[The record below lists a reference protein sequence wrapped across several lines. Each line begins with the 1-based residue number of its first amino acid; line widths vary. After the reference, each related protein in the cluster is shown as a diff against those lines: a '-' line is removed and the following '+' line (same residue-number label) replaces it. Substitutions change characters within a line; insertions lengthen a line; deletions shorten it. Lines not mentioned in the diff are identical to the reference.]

1 MLLSFLAVAA
11 AASSIHFGYSSRV
24 PDTDSHL
31 GRSFRLFTL
40 CFAFWALP
48 YAFAFVAPNDA
59 SFMTWYRIS
68 AIGWCGIVPANQY
81 LTLAFGTRI
90 RRRHLAFIFA
100 SGAYFAVCAISI
112 ATGNS
117 FVMGRIPTALGNA
130 ELIDARRVGYYFFG
144 VPATISTIW
153 SIASF
158 GRSIAGQSSSKSI
171 KRSRGLLALIVCV
184 LMPGLGA
191 NMALYPLFGIVVPS
205 LGVFGAYLLLA
216 CSYFLITKYRPLGL
230 DDMRLRVAGAVDSEL
245 LFIRPDGFPFPAE
258 STEVG
263 GGAFHLGKELQS
275 GAPELEPVREGL
287 AAAKSGHEL
296 VEVRI
301 ERRVDGRSRW
311 TQVRVTPVFDEDE
324 HGGWILSI
332 REEADCEHML
342 EESGLSPQERRV
354 AFLILE
360 GCPTKEIAS
369 RMGLSSGTVKNYT
382 ASVFRKT
389 GSGGRS
395 DLMHRFM
402 KPL

>member
-11 AASSIHFGYSSRV
+11 AVSSIHIGFSSRV
-24 PDTDSHL
+24 PGADSHL

-48 YAFAFVAPNDA
+48 YAFVFIAPDDA

-90 RRRHLAFIFA
+90 RRRHLAFILV
-100 SGAYFAVCAISI
+100 SGAYFSFCAISI
-112 ATGNS
+112 ATRNS
-117 FVMGRIPTALGNA
+117 FVTGRIPTALGNA
-130 ELIDARRVGYYFFG
+130 ELIDARRIGYYLFG
-144 VPATISTIW
+144 VPATISTTW

-158 GRSIAGQSSSKSI
+158 ARSIAGQASSKSI

-191 NMALYPLFGIVVPS
+191 NMALYPLFGIVAPS

-216 CSYFLITKYRPLGL
+216 SSFFLITKYRPLGL

-258 STEVG
+258 SIEVG
-263 GGAFHLGKELQS
+263 GGAFQLGKELQS
-275 GAPELEPVREGL
+275 GAPGLEPVRRGL
-287 AAAKSGHEL
+287 AAAKSGHES
-296 VEVRI
+296 VDVRI
-301 ERRVDGRSRW
+301 ERLVDGRNRR
-311 TQVRVTPVFDEDE
+311 TQVRVTPIFDEDE

-332 REEADCEHML
+332 REEAGCERML
-342 EESGLSPQERRV
+342 EESGLSPQEKRV

-369 RMGLSSGTVKNYT
+369 RMRLSPGTVKNYT
-382 ASVFRKT
+382 SSVFRKT
-389 GSGGRS
+389 GARGRG
-395 DLMHRFM
+395 DLMRSLLG
-402 KPL
+402 PS